1 MEALAPASTMVRLR
15 DETSELQRLV
25 ESELDLFGP
34 STSWLDYRLYLFR
47 MYGFHATAERALAAW
62 RELATVIGDAALRN
76 HKVALISHDLVALGV
91 ERQDLA
97 QLPRIT
103 APVLAGLPE
112 AVGWMYVL
120 EAATLHGKRLARH
133 LAPQLPLE
141 IETAAGYLNCYGA
154 EVAARWQAFGR
165 AVDAYAIEAD
175 TEDRVVAAACDCY
188 LRLHRWLQPTA
199 PARPVSLQAR

>member
-1 MEALAPASTMVRLR
+1 MEALAPAASTMFRLR
-15 DETSELQRLV
+15 DETSELLRLV
-25 ESELDLFGP
+25 ENELDLFGS

-47 MYGFHATAERALAAW
+47 MYGFHATAERALAAR

-91 ERQDLA
+91 DRRDLA

-141 IETAAGYLNCYGA
+141 IETASGYLNCYGA
-154 EVAARWQAFGR
+154 EVAARWQAFGH
-165 AVDAYAIEAD
+165 AVDAYAIDAG
-175 TEDRVVAAACDCY
+175 TEDRIVLAARDCY
-188 LRLHRWLQPTA
+188 LRLHRWLR
-199 PARPVSLQAR
+199 PAAVVKPPALQA

>member
-1 MEALAPASTMVRLR
+1 MEALAPASTMARLR
-15 DETSELQRLV
+15 DETSELLRLV

-34 STSWLDYRLYLFR
+34 SMSWLDYRLYLFR
-47 MYGFHATAERALAAW
+47 MYGFHATAERSLAAR
-62 RELATVIGDAALRN
+62 RELASVIGDAALRN

-91 ERQDLA
+91 ERRDLA

-103 APVLAGLPE
+103 APALAGLPE

-141 IETAAGYLNCYGA
+141 IERASGYLNCYGA
-154 EVAARWQAFGR
+154 EVVARWQAFGR
-165 AVDAYAIEAD
+165 AVDAYATDAD
-175 TEDRVVAAACDCY
+175 TEDRVVIAARDCY
-188 LRLHRWLQPTA
+188 LRLHRWLRPSTAAKPT
-199 PARPVSLQAR
+199 SLRA